1 MNPPARTLAAYLED
15 YLTLRRALGCKLSRG
30 ERDLRQFLDYL
41 DQRQQSTLTA
51 GAAADWVRR
60 ARRGSAGPGLAMEA
74 IRGFAAFAHA
84 HDAAHEILSRGL
96 FPRKRTRTVPYLY
109 SPADIAA
116 LQNAAGQLQGTLRAA
131 TYTTLIALL
140 AVTGLRIGEAIA
152 LDDNDIDTAE
162 GMLIVGQDKAQSF
175 RLVPLHATALAAIA
189 GYQHCRDQAFPGRGS
204 PALLLSRAGDR
215 LSYNAIHKTFT
226 RLAAAAGLR
235 PRSRRCRPTI
245 HGLRHSFAVATLAG
259 WYRDGADVPACLP
272 RLSTVLGHSGPAST
286 YWYLSSSPELMALAA
301 QRLQE
306 YIDRS
311 GGQATGAARG
321 TGQS

>member
-1 MNPPARTLAAYLED
+1 MNPTPTLAGYLED
-15 YLTLRRALGCKLSRG
+15 YLTLRRALGCKLTRG
-30 ERDLRQFLDYL
+30 ERDLRAFLAYL
-41 DQRQQSTLTA
+41 GQRQQSTLTA
-51 GAAADWVRR
+51 EAAADWVTR
-60 ARRGSAGPGLAMEA
+60 ARHGSAAPGLAMEA

-84 HDAAHEILSRGL
+84 HDPADEIPPPSL
-96 FPRKRTRTVPYLY
+96 FPRQRTRTVPYLY

-116 LQNAAGQLQGTLRAA
+116 LQDAAGQLRGTLRAA
-131 TYTTLIALL
+131 TYTTLIGLL

-152 LDDNDIDTAE
+152 LDDNDIETTE
-162 GMLIVGQDKAQSF
+162 SMLIVRQDKAQSF

-189 GYQHCRDQAFPGRGS
+189 GYQHRRNQAFPGRAT
-204 PALLLSRAGDR
+204 PALLVARSGDR
-215 LSYNAIHKTFT
+215 LTYNGIHKTFT
-226 RLAAAAGLR
+226 RLAAAAGLG
-235 PRSRRCRPTI
+235 PPNARRRPTI
-245 HGLRHSFAVATLAG
+245 HGLRHSFAVDTLAG

-301 QRLQE
+301 QRLQA

-311 GGQATGAARG
+311 DGQAADGAPG